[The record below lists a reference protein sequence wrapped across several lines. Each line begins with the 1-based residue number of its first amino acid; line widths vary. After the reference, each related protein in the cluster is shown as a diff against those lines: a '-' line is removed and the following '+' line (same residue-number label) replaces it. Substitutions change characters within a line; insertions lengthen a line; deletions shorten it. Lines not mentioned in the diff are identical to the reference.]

1 MKNKVIVLLAVLLFT
16 GGMLSHANE
25 SRLPEAPIYI
35 DGKPIT
41 TKYIMRDGHLLVPA
55 LFIKHTGAYVDWDAQ
70 YRSVVFRNGS
80 TLFALPVGKK
90 YSDDF
95 IGGIWRRYPLTVDS
109 VEFLGEPFVPLIDV
123 TRKLGMTARYDTVL
137 NRTFITSNIA
147 VKANHINRKNTS
159 QKLVAL
165 TFDDGPD
172 DYYTPRMLDIL
183 KEKGVPATFFV
194 VGRQVDAFPS
204 LMKRIVD
211 EGHGIANHTQTHPNL
226 RNQWSNNVR
235 TQISSTQATMAR
247 VVGRRPDI
255 FRPPYGSLTK
265 ADVAILNELGM
276 KNIMWS
282 VDTVDWSGAS
292 ADEILK
298 TVHRDI
304 TPGGIILQ
312 HNFQS
317 NSRLLDGT
325 LEALPRIID
334 ELKARGYRFVTIQT
348 LLAE

>member
-1 MKNKVIVLLAVLLFT
+1 M
-16 GGMLSHANE
+16 
-25 SRLPEAPIYI
+25 
-35 DGKPIT
+35 
-41 TKYIMRDGHLLVPA
+41 
-55 LFIKHTGAYVDWDAQ
+55 Q
-70 YRSVVFRNGS
+70 
-80 TLFALPVGKK
+80 
-90 YSDDF
+90 
-95 IGGIWRRYPLTVDS
+95 
-109 VEFLGEPFVPLIDV
+109 
-123 TRKLGMTARYDTVL
+123 ARYDSVM
-137 NRTFITSNIA
+137 NRTFITSNIS
-147 VKANHINRKNTS
+147 VKTNHINRKNTS
-159 QKLVAL
+159 ENLVAL

-172 DYYTPRMLDIL
+172 DFYTPRMLDIL

-194 VGRQVDAFPS
+194 VGKQVDAFPS

-211 EGHGIANHTQTHPNL
+211 EGHAIANHTQTHPNL
-226 RNQWSNNVR
+226 RNQWTANVR

-247 VVGRRPDI
+247 VAGRRPDI

-265 ADVAILNELGM
+265 ADVAVLNELGM
-276 KNIMWS
+276 RNIMWS

-292 ADEILK
+292 AEEIIR

-334 ELKARGYRFVTIQT
+334 ELQARGYRFVTVQT

>member
-1 MKNKVIVLLAVLLFT
+1 MKNKLLILLVILLF
-16 GGMLSHANE
+16 GGGVSTHANE

-35 DGKPIT
+35 DGQSIT

-55 LFIKHTGAYVDWDAQ
+55 LFIKHTGAYVDWDPE

-90 YSDDF
+90 HSDDY
-95 IGGIWRRYPLTVDS
+95 IGGIWRRYPLPVDT

-123 TRKLGMTARYDTVL
+123 TRKLGMTARYDTIL
-137 NRTFITSNIA
+137 NRTYISSNMT
-147 VKANHINRKNTS
+147 VKRNHINRTNTS
-159 QKLVAL
+159 EKLVAL

-172 DYYTPRMLDIL
+172 DYYTPRMLDVL

-194 VGRQVDAFPS
+194 VGRQVDAFPQI
-204 LMKRIVD
+204 MKRIVE

-226 RNQWSNNVR
+226 RTQWSSNVR
-235 TQISSTQATMAR
+235 AQVNTTQETMAR

-265 ADVAILNELGM
+265 ADVVVLNELGM

-292 ADEILK
+292 ADEILR

-317 NSRLLDGT
+317 NSRLLDGS

-334 ELKARGYRFVTIQT
+334 ELTARGYKFVTIQT
-348 LLAE
+348 LLSQ